1 MIGPS
6 TSIDDLLANP
16 VSFGSV
22 DIDASARKHGVHDED
37 MLHALRNHWRTFAT
51 DDPSITVFIGP
62 RRNGEPLELLVVE
75 DEDGEATIPFDAA
88 ENEVFEGLVD
98 AMTKTSRAER
108 LAAYERWADLV
119 EVEDLVVLDT
129 SSLKALRE
137 LADQRE
143 TVEAELDAAVR
154 RARLDNRSWSQIGLM
169 LGVSKQAAQRKYAE
183 RCRVA

>member
-1 MIGPS
+1 MLQQVHAMP
-6 TSIDDLLANP
+6 
-16 VSFGSV
+16 
-22 DIDASARKHGVHDED
+22 ARTKY
-37 MLHALRNHWRTFAT
+37 LK
-51 DDPSITVFIGP
+51 
-62 RRNGEPLELLVVE
+62 
-75 DEDGEATIPFDAA
+75 
-88 ENEVFEGLVD
+88 GLVD

-169 LGVSKQAAQRKYAE
+169 LGVSRGM
-183 RCRVA
+183 CW

>member
-1 MIGPS
+1 MLQQVRAMP
-6 TSIDDLLANP
+6 
-16 VSFGSV
+16 
-22 DIDASARKHGVHDED
+22 ARTKY
-37 MLHALRNHWRTFAT
+37 LK
-51 DDPSITVFIGP
+51 
-62 RRNGEPLELLVVE
+62 
-75 DEDGEATIPFDAA
+75 
-88 ENEVFEGLVD
+88 GLVD

-143 TVEAELDAAVR
+143 TVEAEFDAAVR

-169 LGVSKQAAQRKYAE
+169 LGVSK
-183 RCRVA
+183 

>member
-1 MIGPS
+1 MLQQVHAMP
-6 TSIDDLLANP
+6 
-16 VSFGSV
+16 
-22 DIDASARKHGVHDED
+22 ARTKY
-37 MLHALRNHWRTFAT
+37 LK
-51 DDPSITVFIGP
+51 
-62 RRNGEPLELLVVE
+62 
-75 DEDGEATIPFDAA
+75 
-88 ENEVFEGLVD
+88 GLVD

-169 LGVSKQAAQRKYAE
+169 LGVSK
-183 RCRVA
+183 

>member
-1 MIGPS
+1 MP
-6 TSIDDLLANP
+6 
-16 VSFGSV
+16 
-22 DIDASARKHGVHDED
+22 ARTKY
-37 MLHALRNHWRTFAT
+37 LK
-51 DDPSITVFIGP
+51 
-62 RRNGEPLELLVVE
+62 
-75 DEDGEATIPFDAA
+75 
-88 ENEVFEGLVD
+88 GLVD
-98 AMTKTSRAER
+98 AMTKTSRAEK

-169 LGVSKQAAQRKYAE
+169 LGVSRGM
-183 RCRVA
+183 CW

>member
-1 MIGPS
+1 
-6 TSIDDLLANP
+6 
-16 VSFGSV
+16 
-22 DIDASARKHGVHDED
+22 
-37 MLHALRNHWRTFAT
+37 
-51 DDPSITVFIGP
+51 
-62 RRNGEPLELLVVE
+62 
-75 DEDGEATIPFDAA
+75 
-88 ENEVFEGLVD
+88 
-98 AMTKTSRAER
+98 MTKTSRAER